1 MAEHY
6 VLLKWLH
13 VVGASLIF
21 GTGLGT
27 AFHFW
32 ITQRREGAAAVAAAA
47 RSTVIADYMFTLPAV
62 IAQPITGIAL
72 ARTAGYPLDASWI
85 VAGMALYLVA
95 GACWIPVVLIQRR
108 LYSIARQSAAN
119 GAPLGAQ
126 FARLV
131 RWWTWLGWPAF
142 LAMAAAFWVMIAKPG

>member
-1 MAEHY
+1 MGEHY
-6 VLLKWLH
+6 LWLKWLH
-13 VVGASLIF
+13 VIGAAVIF

-47 RSTVIADYMFTLPAV
+47 RSTVLADYLFTLPAV

-72 ARTAGYPLDASWI
+72 ARVAGYPLDSRWI
-85 VAGMALYLVA
+85 VAGMALYFVA

-108 LYSIARQSAAN
+108 LHLLARHSEQQGTA
-119 GAPLGAQ
+119 LGPE
-126 FARLV
+126 FAHLV
-131 RWWTWLGWPAF
+131 RWWTMLGWPAF
-142 LAMAAAFWVMIAKPG
+142 LAMAAAFWVMIAKPA

>member
-1 MAEHY
+1 MSEHY

-13 VVGASLIF
+13 VLGASVIF

-32 ITQRREGAAAVAAAA
+32 ITQRREGMAAVAAAA
-47 RSTVIADYMFTLPAV
+47 RSTVLADYLFTLPAV
-62 IAQPITGIAL
+62 VAQPITGLAL
-72 ARTAGYPLDASWI
+72 ARVAGYPLDAFWI
-85 VAGMALYLVA
+85 VAGFALYLVA
-95 GACWIPVVLIQRR
+95 GACWVPVVLIQRR
-108 LYSIARQSAAN
+108 LHILAAQSVAN
-119 GAPLGAQ
+119 GAAPGPE

-142 LAMAAAFWVMIAKPG
+142 IAMAGAFWFMIAKPA